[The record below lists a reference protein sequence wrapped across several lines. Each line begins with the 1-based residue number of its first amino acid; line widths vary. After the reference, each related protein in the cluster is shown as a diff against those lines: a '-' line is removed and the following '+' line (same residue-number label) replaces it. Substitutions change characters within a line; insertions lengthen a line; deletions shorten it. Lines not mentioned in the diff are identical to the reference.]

1 MKKNLWQ
8 KKDFQDNKEYWS
20 NQDSEISLKVR
31 VENLLLL
38 NNILNIEKIFFF
50 LEGGTLNSI
59 YKNSY
64 LDARDHDD
72 DIGILYR
79 DRKKILKIIHI
90 LEDHNFEIIRN
101 NKNMISVYRNKR
113 YIDICLFKKSL
124 FKIGYGKKTFQ
135 KKYFKN
141 FDTLIFENTEF
152 NIPNNT
158 DDLLKIRYG

>member
-72 DIGILYR
+72 DIG
-79 DRKKILKIIHI
+79 
-90 LEDHNFEIIRN
+90 FSTEIE
-101 NKNMISVYRNKR
+101 KNSKNY
-113 YIDICLFKKSL
+113 S
-124 FKIGYGKKTFQ
+124 
-135 KKYFKN
+135 YFRR
-141 FDTLIFENTEF
+141 
-152 NIPNNT
+152 P
-158 DDLLKIRYG
+158 